1 MLFRSDAASMLY
13 ESNLIIDGTGSLD
26 IIDVERK
33 CRKLKQMGC
42 QVIFI
47 DQLSQI
53 GNKYIKSG
61 ELTALYSENCTRIAR
76 LKKELNMPIFLLA
89 QLNRDLKNRASKEP
103 ILSDLKQSGK
113 IEEDADA
120 VIFVHRPEEYEEGKN
135 KKELKGIA
143 VLILAKNRSG
153 PLYRDAG
160 VKFVAET
167 TQFFQGDYTPF

>member
-1 MLFRSDAASMLY
+1 MLY

-42 QVIFI
+42 QVVFI

-76 LKKELNMPIFLLA
+76 LKKELNIPIFLLA
-89 QLNRDLKNRASKEP
+89 QLNRDLKNRSSKEP

-120 VIFVHRPEEYEEGKN
+120 VIFVNRPEEYE
-135 KKELKGIA
+135 
-143 VLILAKNRSG
+143 
-153 PLYRDAG
+153 
-160 VKFVAET
+160 
-167 TQFFQGDYTPF
+167 